1 MRQIWILPASPST
14 AQTQVTAQ
22 PLPTSPSGSADT
34 QVMGLRASHPPRQR
48 RHPGDGTAP
57 PSITLH
63 GKQTP
68 RHPGDRTAPP
78 SITLHGSADTQVLQ
92 QDIYVD
98 AGVSVQ
104 DVVDGT
110 LIPEVVGLDS
120 VDTSEPTVEG
130 HPFIITYSAT
140 DSSGN
145 LAAVERRV
153 EVTPLCAIPSFLCHD
168 LSDDLGE
175 AVCATCV
182 ALEENPPPSNSSA
195 ALANSTEGFS
205 CICLSPVV
213 LGEEVEEE
221 LTSTYIP
228 VNDTLAPIM
237 QLRGDGQLAVTT
249 AGQLVMIHTI
259 LVGDQFSDPGVD
271 AEDEVDG
278 NITSRVTSF
287 GASAINTSIPT
298 AEDAPYIITYYVQDA
313 AGNDAPELRRRV
325 YVANPCT
332 APETPCEDGT
342 CSEAGLCLAF
352 LQEEE
357 DGEEGNTAP
366 LITLVGPA
374 ALRVYKDAGYGRCPD
389 QAPLDATCDRGASAV
404 DDEDGVL
411 DQEVLA
417 CSPDGVSYKF
427 VKKGVEACEVDT
439 TRPGEYEV
447 HFEVYDSLGARASI
461 SRHVTVLDEC
471 SVGEHLCANDPT
483 VCSAA
488 GICISD
494 MEAPESPEMEDEA
507 PVIWL
512 VNNSVLPAFLD
523 VRQGVAYMA
532 CAPSQVP
539 KEGALCEAGAEAWD
553 HENGNLT
560 ARVLSCPPQDCQDVG
575 CPGHEFA
582 SKGVEGCIDTTG
594 EVGTTLVLTFTVFD
608 DAIPANVASINRTL
622 TIVSPCP
629 EGEELCAD
637 GACSTADCA
646 TREQLLQ
653 ASTTLPDT
661 SAPNIT
667 LLNPAR
673 LRVQYGVAETA
684 PTLAVC
690 GSYTEQ
696 DFCGGVAW
704 DEVDGD
710 VTASLSLRLLNS
722 TSGIECGVE
731 DLATALCFPAV
742 YTYIY
747 EAADEARNVATAL
760 IVVELV
766 EQADVAVV
774 VQLRAAGATLAG
786 AEAEAETL
794 RDETSAEAAAF
805 REGVA
810 EATNGALEAE
820 DPEEGVEGGLPVMS
834 RDVTITAVRVVEIEE
849 DGSQGYLLLVNCT
862 VAAVVADGV
871 GDTSP
876 DASLRRRLMTG
887 APTQLPAI
895 GPTEPPTQVQPGSPP
910 PPPCPAGDADP
921 VARRAT
927 AVADALS
934 IAATPGQDGTEAAL
948 SGHLRV
954 AAEKHDTTWL
964 ADATAL
970 GLEAN
975 GSTWRITAEVDEEA
989 ARAAE
994 LRAELAGLSS
1004 SAAATSAVLTEV
1016 EGLIREHAE
1025 GAHPDPQESMALDVW
1040 TPSFA
1045 IEVSNVES
1053 LMASTNQALEE
1064 PAAASAELLV
1074 AMNEAALAD
1083 AETDAEL
1090 QETLTANATVADE
1103 EAASE
1108 WCSQMRTD
1116 SIRFTFSVGLEAEV
1130 APVSTNANMSST
1142 DTNASSA
1149 SPPPPLRSRRLLAR
1163 ASSSKSSSS
1172 TTSTTSEDT
1181 VTGDEVE
1188 NDDSMSASYDA
1199 YLASL
1204 GITPTGRHFIG
1215 TAPHNQILT
1224 GMLVTQWRS
1233 DAAECTDRFAH
1244 LQICYTGPPNS
1255 APFGTDPAFNLA
1267 SSASPTTAATF
1278 VGAPSEGY
1286 PVLFKSHISGIRASL
1301 LLELLEGGQYLGEQ
1315 TRQVQVQ
1322 LVTYSA
1328 TSGIFAYIQMN
1339 ALREKGGYYRLET
1352 EVTGLSES
1360 WWLALERPS
1369 SAAVLVVWVAAV
1381 LVWFR
1386 RDLLHFFQ
1394 FSRDATLVTALHLL
1408 LTSKAALTTW
1418 QVQAYLLPFAP
1429 PSSRFHHHPSS
1440 GNLGMLQAPRRC
1452 RCAGSK
1458 EMLQGDAPP
1467 RRCSSKEMLLRGD
1480 APPRRCPSKEMPLQ
1494 GDAPP
1499 RRCSSKEMLKEMPL
1513 KEMLLQGIQGDAPQE
1528 RCSSEM
1534 LLKEDA
1540 PQGMLLQRCS
1550 SRRCS
1555 SRRCSSGDAPPG
1567 DAPPRNA
1574 PPGDALRRCS
1584 QGVLLRMLLR
1594 RCSSSDAP
1602 PRRMPLKESP
1612 PQGDAPPRRCSRRCP
1627 SEEMLLRGDAPP
1639 RRCSTKEMLLQGDA
1653 PPRRCSTKEMRLQ
1666 GDAPP
1671 RRCSSK
1677 EPGIARTHA
1686 QERWLARLGGQG

>member
-1 MRQIWILPASPST
+1 MIESLEYEYAEPEYAEVLDETDLDPPSIT
-14 AQTQVTAQ
+14 
-22 PLPTSPSGSADT
+22 LHGSADT
-34 QVMGLRASHPPRQR
+34 QR
-48 RHPGDGTAP
+48 RHPGDG
-57 PSITLH
+57 
-63 GKQTP
+63 
-68 RHPGDRTAPP
+68 TAPP

-512 VNNSVLPAFLD
+512 
-523 VRQGVAYMA
+523 
-532 CAPSQVP
+532 
-539 KEGALCEAGAEAWD
+539 
-553 HENGNLT
+553 
-560 ARVLSCPPQDCQDVG
+560 
-575 CPGHEFA
+575 
-582 SKGVEGCIDTTG
+582 GVEGCIDTTG

-871 GDTSP
+871 
-876 DASLRRRLMTG
+876 
-887 APTQLPAI
+887 
-895 GPTEPPTQVQPGSPP
+895 
-910 PPPCPAGDADP
+910 
-921 VARRAT
+921 

-1116 SIRFTFSVGLEAEV
+1116 SIRFTFSVGLE
-1130 APVSTNANMSST
+1130 
-1142 DTNASSA
+1142 
-1149 SPPPPLRSRRLLAR
+1149 
-1163 ASSSKSSSS
+1163 SSSS

-1215 TAPHNQILT
+1215 TAPHNQLKLVGVNFALCQILT

-1244 LQICYTGPPNS
+1244 LQICYTG
-1255 APFGTDPAFNLA
+1255 
-1267 SSASPTTAATF
+1267 
-1278 VGAPSEGY
+1278 Y

-1301 LLELLEGGQYLGEQ
+1301 LLELLE
-1315 TRQVQVQ
+1315 
-1322 LVTYSA
+1322 
-1328 TSGIFAYIQMN
+1328 
-1339 ALREKGGYYRLET
+1339 
-1352 EVTGLSES
+1352 
-1360 WWLALERPS
+1360 
-1369 SAAVLVVWVAAV
+1369 
-1381 LVWFR
+1381 
-1386 RDLLHFFQ
+1386 
-1394 FSRDATLVTALHLL
+1394 
-1408 LTSKAALTTW
+1408 
-1418 QVQAYLLPFAP
+1418 
-1429 PSSRFHHHPSS
+1429 
-1440 GNLGMLQAPRRC
+1440 
-1452 RCAGSK
+1452 
-1458 EMLQGDAPP
+1458 
-1467 RRCSSKEMLLRGD
+1467 
-1480 APPRRCPSKEMPLQ
+1480 
-1494 GDAPP
+1494 
-1499 RRCSSKEMLKEMPL
+1499 
-1513 KEMLLQGIQGDAPQE
+1513 
-1528 RCSSEM
+1528 
-1534 LLKEDA
+1534 
-1540 PQGMLLQRCS
+1540 
-1550 SRRCS
+1550 
-1555 SRRCSSGDAPPG
+1555 
-1567 DAPPRNA
+1567 
-1574 PPGDALRRCS
+1574 
-1584 QGVLLRMLLR
+1584 
-1594 RCSSSDAP
+1594 
-1602 PRRMPLKESP
+1602 
-1612 PQGDAPPRRCSRRCP
+1612 
-1627 SEEMLLRGDAPP
+1627 
-1639 RRCSTKEMLLQGDA
+1639 
-1653 PPRRCSTKEMRLQ
+1653 
-1666 GDAPP
+1666 
-1671 RRCSSK
+1671 
-1677 EPGIARTHA
+1677 
-1686 QERWLARLGGQG
+1686 